1 MEFELEELNDEL
13 EELYIVAKQTD
24 VKRLK
29 DSATVIQT
37 LDSALNKVKQN
48 CCEENTSCYNCIR
61 NYYNQKHHKYLTRID
76 AINGINYML
85 EN

>member
-1 MEFELEELNDEL
+1 MIIYDN
-13 EELYIVAKQTD
+13 VPGGAGH

-29 DSATVIQT
+29 DSATVIQM